1 MALVDSLLK
10 VAKKYSLI
18 NIGHKSSVL
27 AKLCVGIRAVR
38 RIFVRGGADEPSG
51 GQWRRRRRRASAA
64 GARIEALAPRGV
76 GAGGGVPLPRQLGG
90 LGERCK
96 LPQWGPGRSPG
107 RFWFF
112 NILKPNMSAEDVKM
126 LTLYCLINTDFL
138 CFFLHLMEE
147 SPTLKAGVRLFC
159 KEI

>member
-1 MALVDSLLK
+1 MGGADVLRESTKSAIVVIEHIIQISNGLLMS
-10 VAKKYSLI
+10 AAA
-18 NIGHKSSVL
+18 NHTP
-27 AKLCVGIRAVR
+27 VGGQGRTQD
-38 RIFVRGGADEPSG
+38 FCSGGADEPSG

-107 RFWFF
+107 RF
-112 NILKPNMSAEDVKM
+112 
-126 LTLYCLINTDFL
+126 
-138 CFFLHLMEE
+138 
-147 SPTLKAGVRLFC
+147 
-159 KEI
+159 

>member
-1 MALVDSLLK
+1 MLGA
-10 VAKKYSLI
+10 AAE
-18 NIGHKSSVL
+18 KS
-27 AKLCVGIRAVR
+27 AARRRAAEYAFRAVR

-107 RFWFF
+107 RF
-112 NILKPNMSAEDVKM
+112 
-126 LTLYCLINTDFL
+126 
-138 CFFLHLMEE
+138 
-147 SPTLKAGVRLFC
+147 
-159 KEI
+159 

>member
-1 MALVDSLLK
+1 MLSTLSIICECFCEGRDAAAQGRTQDFCS
-10 VAKKYSLI
+10 
-18 NIGHKSSVL
+18 
-27 AKLCVGIRAVR
+27 
-38 RIFVRGGADEPSG
+38 GGADEPSG

-107 RFWFF
+107 SF
-112 NILKPNMSAEDVKM
+112 
-126 LTLYCLINTDFL
+126 
-138 CFFLHLMEE
+138 
-147 SPTLKAGVRLFC
+147 
-159 KEI
+159 